1 MSEIRCP
8 NCDVIIHKRD
18 VKRNKCW
25 NCSEALNDVRLS
37 IEQEKKKRKKEQREE
52 RPQKK
57 FQMFMGDLGRKVG
70 EGQSEI
76 SESKYPAL
84 LTVSTIYKILAVLIG
99 IGATIGLLLMVIYWE
114 EFGFIVIIYSILA
127 GILTAVSLLAMS
139 EGIKLSIDIEKN
151 TFRQNSLT
159 EKLINKIK

>member
-37 IEQEKKKRKKEQREE
+37 IEQEKKKRKKEQKEE
-52 RPQKK
+52 RRQEK
-57 FQMFMGDLGRKVG
+57 FQMLMGNLGRKVG
-70 EGQSEI
+70 ECQSEI

-151 TFRQNSLT
+151 TYHQNTLI